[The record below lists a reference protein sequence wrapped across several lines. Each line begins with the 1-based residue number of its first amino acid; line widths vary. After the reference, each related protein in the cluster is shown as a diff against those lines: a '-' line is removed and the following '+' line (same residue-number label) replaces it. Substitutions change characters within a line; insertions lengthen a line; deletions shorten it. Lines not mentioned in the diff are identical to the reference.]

1 MAETVGAMSILRW
14 GVLLAVIAVTAAATA
29 AVVLTD
35 SGPDVISLILPLPYL
50 VAGLVVMAKRPWHVV
65 GWLLMLVG
73 LGLSLT
79 TGPGPS
85 SAIDPRWYPWLAWV
99 FEGWGGYFCYLAV
112 VALIVVFPDG
122 LKARSQGD
130 RRLGWAL
137 IGTMGCFVVL
147 AALSG
152 PVGGASSVT
161 GFPEYPNPVGVQPVP
176 RLVTDAGYLAAF
188 AVIVTAVVWMWV
200 RQRAERGVA
209 RRRYTLVL
217 FSFALLI
224 AALVFGIT
232 LSGVV
237 GDWAWI
243 FALMGWLWLPI
254 AFAVAVLRQ
263 GLYGLDRI
271 VSRTVTYGLV
281 AAIVAVV
288 YVVPVLTLPVVFGDN
303 AVAVA
308 IATLLAAM
316 AFNPVRRRVQRAVDE
331 RFDRE
336 RYEADRE
343 VEAFAQ
349 RLRGQAEL
357 EAVVADLAA
366 VVQRTLHPVA
376 TAIWVE

>member
-1 MAETVGAMSILRW
+1 MSVLRW
-14 GVLLAVIAVTAAATA
+14 ITLVTVIAVTAIATA
-29 AVVLTD
+29 AVLLTD
-35 SGPDVISLILPLPYL
+35 SGPDVVSLILPLPYL
-50 VAGLVVMAKRPWHVV
+50 ASGLVVMAKRPWHVV

-85 SAIDPRWYPWLAWV
+85 SAIDPPWYPWMAWV
-99 FEGWGGYFCYLAV
+99 FEGWGGYFGFLAV

-122 LKARSQGD
+122 LNVRSNGD
-130 RRLGWAL
+130 RRLGWTL
-137 IGTMGCFVVL
+137 IGTMGGLVVL
-147 AALSG
+147 AALSS
-152 PVGGASSVT
+152 PVGGGDSPT
-161 GFPEYPNPVGVQPVP
+161 GFAEYANPLGVELVP
-176 RLVTDAGYLAAF
+176 KAVVDGGYLAAF
-188 AVIVTAVVWMWV
+188 AVIVIAVVWMWV
-200 RQRAERGVA
+200 RQRAEHGVA

-224 AALVFGIT
+224 AALIFGVA
-232 LSGVV
+232 LSGTV

-243 FALMGWLWLPI
+243 FALLGWFWLPV
-254 AFAVAVLRQ
+254 AFAIAVLRH

-281 AAIVAVV
+281 AAVVAVI
-288 YVVPVLTLPVVFGDN
+288 YIVPVLTLPVVFGDN
-303 AVAVA
+303 AVVVAV
-308 IATLLAAM
+308 ATLLAAM

-331 RFDRE
+331 RFDRA

-357 EAVVADLAA
+357 DVVLADLSD
-366 VVQRTLHPVA
+366 VVQRTLHPLA
-376 TAIWVE
+376 TAVWIE